1 MTIYTFLVT
10 NENIINLITN
20 FLGMVFTISLTGI
33 IISQTSKNSRKQ
45 LELTKNIN
53 QQQSS
58 IQKRQIK
65 VDIYPYKRE
74 IYVHLTK
81 VYEFTNTL
89 NDLLERIDLKIKS
102 GKDIFGIYQN
112 LQKQFVPDVFETLW
126 RLRESKYIL
135 PSSICNTIDVIRTN
149 FDEIQTLLY
158 SFNLYSEIL
167 TTEEFEKIKISNLE
181 KIEASCKSI
190 LRKRNQIESQLI
202 EELNI
207 SNLEK

>member
-1 MTIYTFLVT
+1 
-10 NENIINLITN
+10 
-20 FLGMVFTISLTGI
+20 MVFTLILTGI
-33 IISQTSKNSRKQ
+33 IIYQTSKNSRKQ

-53 QQQSS
+53 QQQKS
-58 IQKRQIK
+58 IQKRQLK

-81 VYEFTNTL
+81 VYEFTHTL
-89 NDLLERIDLKIKS
+89 NNLFERIDLKIKS

-126 RLRESKYIL
+126 RLRESKYIM
-135 PSSICNTIDVIRTN
+135 PSSLCNNIDLIRTN
-149 FDEIQTLLY
+149 FDEILTLLY
-158 SFNLYSEIL
+158 SFNLYADIL
-167 TTEEFEKIKISNLE
+167 TPEEFDEIKISSLE
-181 KIEASCKSI
+181 KIEASCKII
-190 LRKRNQIESQLI
+190 LSNRNLIESMII